1 MKSVLKTM
9 AMVVV
14 VSLGCRGGSGNATPA
29 PAAQPEAVTA
39 GADGRVTVR
48 VDGEGYHPATIRAAA
63 GRALTLVFLRTTDE
77 TCGQKLRIASMNIER
92 DLPLNQPVEVAVNAP
107 ASGSLGFTCG
117 MNMYRGQVVVQ

>member
-1 MKSVLKTM
+1 MKSVLTTM
-9 AMVVV
+9 AMVACVA
-14 VSLGCRGGSGNATPA
+14 LGCRGSSGGTPA
-29 PAAQPEAVTA
+29 PAQPEAVTA

-48 VDGEGYHPATIRAAA
+48 VDGDGYHPATIRAAA

-77 TCGQKLRIASMNIER
+77 TCGQKLRIASMNVER
-92 DLPLNQPVEVAVNAP
+92 DLPLNTPVEVAVTAP